1 MKISRLLWILF
12 KALFKY
18 GNCEIDLLIETD
30 KCQTEAKLGEVAIAT
45 RTSGKN
51 RVKLLSEGFT

>member
-1 MKISRLLWILF
+1 MKIFRLLWILT

-18 GNCEIDLLIETD
+18 GNCEIDLLIETN
-30 KCQTEAKLGEVAIAT
+30 KCQTEAKLGEVAVAT
-45 RTSGKN
+45 HTSGKN